1 MRRRIILISVSAV
14 TIVSVT
20 ACLVF
25 LCSSQSYQ
33 NNMPFTERQTQP
45 YSLMH
50 TEPSTPNMTFENE
63 IETIPETSDSIINE
77 TKKET
82 DIETIVPED
91 LELIISRSGI
101 VLNQIDDIGCHQL
114 VTVNSNGSYAK
125 IDFYRLTDNTWVR
138 EEDLS
143 CSGFVGAN
151 GVTEDMHEG
160 SNATPKGFYSIR
172 EAFYISEQPE
182 TGLSLF
188 QITNDTYWID
198 DPDSA
203 FYNRRVE
210 GTENKDW
217 NSAEHMIDYTV
228 AYEYGF
234 VVDYNTEAA
243 YNAGSAIFFHVSYNP
258 TAGCIGTSRDMVLK
272 YIAALNMSEK
282 PYIVIV

>member
-1 MRRRIILISVSAV
+1 MRRIILISVSAV

-25 LCSSQSYQ
+25 LCTSQPYQ
-33 NNMPFTERQTQP
+33 NNLPFTEKQTQP
-45 YSLMH
+45 YSLIH
-50 TEPSTPNMTFENE
+50 TEPSTPNQTFENE
-63 IETIPETSDSIINE
+63 IETIPETSVSATNE
-77 TKKET
+77 TTEET

-91 LELIISRSGI
+91 LELIISRSGR
-101 VLNQIDDIGCHQL
+101 VLNQIHDIGCRQL
-114 VTVNSNGSYAK
+114 VTVNSDGSSAQ
-125 IDFYRLTDNTWVR
+125 IDLYQLTNNTWVR

-160 SNATPKGFYSIR
+160 SNATPKGFFPIS

-182 TGLSLF
+182 TDLSLF

-234 VVDYNTEAA
+234 VVDYNTEAV

-258 TAGCIGTSRDMVLK
+258 TAGCVGTSRDMVLK
-272 YIAALNMSEK
+272 YIAALDLSEK